1 MTPSDGQVLARDG
14 AFDALMARR
23 PRALARHLRGLDDGV
38 TSAFEMQRRLL
49 ALGRSA
55 VTIGITGSPGV
66 GKSSLTDQLIVD
78 YRARDFRVAVI
89 AVDPSSPFTGGAILG
104 DRIRMQRHYGDPDV
118 FIRSVATRGSMG
130 GLSASIRDMVD
141 AVIAVGYEV
150 VIIETVGVGQD
161 EIDIVN
167 LAQTNVV
174 VELPGAGD
182 GVQAIK
188 AGLLEIADIFV
199 VNKADKPGAEQVVK
213 QLGLLMSQGHDVAE
227 GWAPPILKTV
237 ALTGEGIEALAHH
250 IESHQ
255 QFLTE
260 SGQGEARRQ
269 AFRTAAIKEALRARI
284 NQMVVEVLDS
294 ETVGGLS
301 SSPDLPRDVAE
312 RVLAQ
317 ACAKLATDT

>member
-1 MTPSDGQVLARDG
+1 MDN
-14 AFDALMARR
+14 AFDALLARR
-23 PRALARHLRGLDDGV
+23 PRALARHLRGLDDG
-38 TSAFEMQRRLL
+38 SLPAFEMQRRLL
-49 ALGRSA
+49 ALGRRA
-55 VTIGITGSPGV
+55 QTIGVTGSPGV
-66 GKSSLTDQLIVD
+66 GKSSLTDQLIEL
-78 YRARDFRVAVI
+78 YRSRDLRVAVI

-141 AVIAVGYEV
+141 AVIAVGYEL

-213 QLGLLMSQGHDVAE
+213 QLGLLMSQGHELAD
-227 GWAPPILKTV
+227 GWLPPVLKTV
-237 ALTGEGIEALAHH
+237 ALTGQGIDALARD
-250 IESHQ
+250 IDRHQ
-255 QFLTE
+255 QYLTE
-260 SGQGEARRQ
+260 SGLGEERRA
-269 AFRTAAIKEALRARI
+269 AFRGAAVKEALRARI
-284 NQMVVEVLDS
+284 NQLVLEVIDAETTAGLVETS
-294 ETVGGLS
+294 
-301 SSPDLPRDVAE
+301 DLPRDVAE
-312 RVLAQ
+312 RLLLKAYSHLT
-317 ACAKLATDT
+317 ADS